1 MFDITMK
8 KMNILLP
15 LLLLVINLIFS
26 AFLIEELIDASD
38 PNYGVAGFFTPI
50 IGLISFIYIR
60 KCAGKKINLLLRV
73 LQLFNG
79 IFIIFPIAIFFY
91 GIIIMVNY

>member
-8 KMNILLP
+8 KKNILIP
-15 LLLLVINLIFS
+15 LLLFVINLLFS

-50 IGLISFIYIR
+50 IGLMSLIYIR
-60 KCAGKKINLLLRV
+60 KLEGENLIPLLRFF
-73 LQLFNG
+73 QICNWM
-79 IFIIFPIAIFFY
+79 FIIFPIAVFFD
-91 GIIIMVNY
+91 GILIMIG